1 VTSSKYNS
9 LIPIMESFYSIQ
21 GEGFHSGKPAYF
33 IRLSGCDVNCHWCDV
48 KESWDISKEQYASID
63 DIVNKVIKTSTK
75 LVVITGGE
83 PLMHD
88 LSDLTTAL
96 KNEDKKIHIETSGTH
111 PLTGDFDW
119 ICFSPKKFKKPL
131 EIYYS
136 VSDELKI
143 IICNKSDFQ
152 WAEEVS
158 RKVKKNTKLIMQPE
172 WSREE
177 LISPLILD
185 YIKLNPKWRISVQ
198 THKYLNVE

>member
-1 VTSSKYNS
+1 
-9 LIPIMESFYSIQ
+9 MESFYSIQ

-152 WAEEVS
+152 WAEEFS

>member
-1 VTSSKYNS
+1 
-9 LIPIMESFYSIQ
+9 MESFYSIQ

-48 KESWDISKEQYASID
+48 KESWDISKEQYTEVGE
-63 DIVNKVIKTSTK
+63 IVNKVKKTSAE

-88 LSDLTTAL
+88 LSDLTKAL
-96 KNEDKKIHIETSGTH
+96 KKEDKKIHIETSGTH
-111 PLTGDFDW
+111 PFTGDFDW

-131 EIYYS
+131 EIYFS
-136 VSDELKI
+136 ISDELKI
-143 IICNKSDFQ
+143 IIYYKSDFNC
-152 WAEEVS
+152 AEQLS
-158 RKVKKNTKLIMQPE
+158 KKSNKNTKLIMQPE

-177 LISPLILD
+177 FISPLILE

>member
-1 VTSSKYNS
+1 
-9 LIPIMESFYSIQ
+9 MESFYSIQ

-48 KESWDISKEQYASID
+48 KESWDISKEQYTEVGE
-63 DIVNKVIKTSTK
+63 IVNKVKKTSAE

-88 LSDLTTAL
+88 LSDLTKAL
-96 KNEDKKIHIETSGTH
+96 KKEDKKIHIETSGTH
-111 PLTGDFDW
+111 PFTGDFDW
-119 ICFSPKKFKKPL
+119 ICFSPKKSKKPL
-131 EIYYS
+131 EIYFS
-136 VSDELKI
+136 ISDELKI
-143 IICNKSDFQ
+143 IIYNKSDFK
-152 WAEEVS
+152 WAEQLS
-158 RKVKKNTKLIMQPE
+158 KKINKNTKLIMQPE

-177 LISPLILD
+177 FISPLILE

>member
-1 VTSSKYNS
+1 
-9 LIPIMESFYSIQ
+9 MESFYSIQ

-48 KESWDISKEQYASID
+48 KESWDISKEQYTEVGE
-63 DIVNKVIKTSTK
+63 IVNKVKKTSAE

-88 LSDLTTAL
+88 LSDLTKAL
-96 KNEDKKIHIETSGTH
+96 KKEDKKIHIETSGTH
-111 PLTGDFDW
+111 PFTGDFDW

-131 EIYYS
+131 EIYFS
-136 VSDELKI
+136 ISDELKI
-143 IICNKSDFQ
+143 IIYNKSDFK
-152 WAEEVS
+152 WAEQLS
-158 RKVKKNTKLIMQPE
+158 KKINKNTKLIMQPE

-177 LISPLILD
+177 FISPLILE

>member
-152 WAEEVS
+152 WAEELS

>member
-1 VTSSKYNS
+1 MTSLKSNS
-9 LIPIMESFYSIQ
+9 LIPVMESFYSIQ
-21 GEGFHSGKPAYF
+21 GEGFHSGRPAYF

-48 KESWDISKEQYASID
+48 KESWDISKEQYTEVD
-63 DIVNKVIKTSTK
+63 EIVNKVLKTSAE

-88 LSDLTTAL
+88 LSDLTKAL
-96 KNEDKKIHIETSGTH
+96 KKEDKKIHIETSGTH
-111 PLTGDFDW
+111 PFTGDFDW

-131 EIYYS
+131 DIYFS
-136 VSDELKI
+136 ISDELKI
-143 IICNKSDFQ
+143 IICNKSDFK
-152 WAEEVS
+152 WAEQLS
-158 RKVKKNTKLIMQPE
+158 KKVKKNTKLIMQPE

-177 LISPLILD
+177 VISPLILE

>member
-1 VTSSKYNS
+1 
-9 LIPIMESFYSIQ
+9 MESFYSIQ

-48 KESWDISKEQYASID
+48 KESWDISKEQYTEVD
-63 DIVNKVIKTSTK
+63 EIVNKVLKTSAE

-88 LSDLTTAL
+88 LSDLTKAL
-96 KNEDKKIHIETSGTH
+96 KKEDKKIHIETSGTH
-111 PLTGDFDW
+111 PFTGDFDW

-131 EIYYS
+131 DIYFS
-136 VSDELKI
+136 ISDELKI
-143 IICNKSDFQ
+143 IICNKSDFK
-152 WAEEVS
+152 WAEQLS
-158 RKVKKNTKLIMQPE
+158 KKVKKNTKLIMQPE

-177 LISPLILD
+177 VISPLILE

>member
-1 VTSSKYNS
+1 
-9 LIPIMESFYSIQ
+9 MESFYSIQ

-48 KESWDISKEQYASID
+48 KESWDISKEQYTEVG
-63 DIVNKVIKTSTK
+63 DIVNKVIKTSAE

-88 LSDLTTAL
+88 LSDLTKAL
-96 KNEDKKIHIETSGTH
+96 KKEDKKIHIETSGTH
-111 PLTGDFDW
+111 PFTGDFDW

-131 EIYYS
+131 EIYFS
-136 VSDELKI
+136 ISDELKI
-143 IICNKSDFQ
+143 IICNKSDLK
-152 WAEEVS
+152 WAEQLS
-158 RKVKKNTKLIMQPE
+158 KKVNKNTKLIMQPE

-177 LISPLILD
+177 FISPLILE

>member
-1 VTSSKYNS
+1 
-9 LIPIMESFYSIQ
+9 MESFYSIQ

-152 WAEEVS
+152 WAEELS

>member
-1 VTSSKYNS
+1 VTSLKSNS
-9 LIPIMESFYSIQ
+9 LIPVMESFYSIQ
-21 GEGFHSGKPAYF
+21 GEGFHSGRPAYF

-48 KESWDISKEQYASID
+48 KESWDISKEQYTEVD
-63 DIVNKVIKTSTK
+63 EIVNKVLKTSAE

-88 LSDLTTAL
+88 LSDLTKAL
-96 KNEDKKIHIETSGTH
+96 KKEDKKIHIETSGTH
-111 PLTGDFDW
+111 PFTGDFDW

-131 EIYYS
+131 DIYFS
-136 VSDELKI
+136 ISDELKI
-143 IICNKSDFQ
+143 IICNKSDFK
-152 WAEEVS
+152 WAEQLS
-158 RKVKKNTKLIMQPE
+158 KKVKKNTKLIMQPE

-177 LISPLILD
+177 VISPLILE

>member
-1 VTSSKYNS
+1 
-9 LIPIMESFYSIQ
+9 MESFYSIQ

-48 KESWDISKEQYASID
+48 KESWEISKEQYTKID
-63 DIVNKVIKTSTK
+63 DIVNKVKKTSAK
-75 LVVITGGE
+75 LIVITGGE

-88 LSDLTTAL
+88 LSDLTKAL
-96 KNEDKKIHIETSGTH
+96 KKENKKVHIETSGTH
-111 PLTGDFDW
+111 PFTGDFDW

-131 EIYYS
+131 EIYFS
-136 VSDELKI
+136 ISDELKI
-143 IICNKSDFQ
+143 IICNKSDFK
-152 WAEEVS
+152 WAEQRS
-158 RKVKKNTKLIMQPE
+158 KKVKKNTKLIMQPE

-177 LISPLILD
+177 VISPLILE